1 MNTLRW
7 IPSIILLVAVSV
19 GSASAQQRVRPGENA
34 ALRYW
39 SAFAQM
45 QDSVI
50 TDQQAQEL
58 NAILDGTAPYDDV
71 KYKDFG

>member
-19 GSASAQQRVRPGENA
+19 GSASAQQRVRLGENA

-45 QDSVI
+45 QDSAV
-50 TDQQAQEL
+50 TDQ
-58 NAILDGTAPYDDV
+58 
-71 KYKDFG
+71 